1 MKTPCKDCKDR
12 KPACHAEC
20 FAWKV
25 YRAGEEKK
33 YKESLGKRI
42 EEGTFYGYLH
52 DRKTRY
58 ERILKNSKSFRFKKD
73 RTK

>member
-12 KPACHAEC
+12 TPTCHAEC

-33 YKESLGKRI
+33 YKESLERRI
-42 EEGTFYGYLH
+42 ETCTFYGYLH
-52 DRKTRY
+52 DRSAKY
-58 ERILKNSKSFRFKKD
+58 EKLLKNSKSFKFKKN
-73 RTK
+73 RRK